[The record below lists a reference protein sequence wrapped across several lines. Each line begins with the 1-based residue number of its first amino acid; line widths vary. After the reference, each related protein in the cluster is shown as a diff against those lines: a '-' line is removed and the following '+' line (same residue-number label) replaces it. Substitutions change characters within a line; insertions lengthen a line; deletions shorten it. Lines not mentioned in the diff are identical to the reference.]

1 MDEQMLVE
9 IPKEIE
15 NLQLP
20 DPQLLLEYKNLKDR
34 ILYLDIDVGVDAY
47 ELGKQII
54 RWNIE
59 DKDIIVEERKPIRLA
74 IWNYGGSADVMFFLF
89 DCIKA
94 SKTKII
100 AYNLGVCASAAFW
113 VFIACHEKY
122 MFKNGTVVIHDGNA
136 ELSNSGNKLLDNA
149 KEYKKTL
156 DKLQELILENTKIP
170 KSTLVKKWRDE
181 WSLSAEECLKFGVCD
196 KIVESLDE
204 MYC

>member
-1 MDEQMLVE
+1 MEEQMVIE
-9 IPKEIE
+9 IPKEVE

-34 ILYLDIDVGVDAY
+34 ILYLDIEVGMDAY

-54 RWNIE
+54 RWNVE
-59 DKDIIVEERKPIRLA
+59 DKDIPPDERKPIKLA
-74 IWNYGGSADVMFFLF
+74 IWNYGGNADVMFFLF

-94 SKTKII
+94 SKTKVI

-113 VFIACHEKY
+113 IFISCHEKY

-156 DKLQELILENTKIP
+156 DKLQDLILENTKIP
-170 KSTLVKKWRDE
+170 KATLTKKWRDE
-181 WSLSAEECLKFGVCD
+181 WSLSSDECLKYGICD

-204 MYC
+204 LA